1 MCKVSFHCMQEYD
14 ILEASPLFREDL
26 CLIFNL
32 HMAKD
37 QGLHVGREHFLKWPN
52 VFQTLSKFTSGFCA
66 LAFIFK
72 TETVAPLKRLAC
84 CILVWLR
91 SISEIA
97 PCKVTMWARAALN
110 GISALPHSCRVLSGV
125 WGACEWYL
133 IGHRRPTHLPTARQ
147 TVHVLPNQTK
157 SQKVYVYFRR
167 GWLMLK
173 RKTSC
178 IVCSVW
184 EVLHNT
190 FVDLCG

>member
-1 MCKVSFHCMQEYD
+1 MHEYD
-14 ILEASPLFREDL
+14 ILEARPLFREDL

-97 PCKVTMWARAALN
+97 PCKVTMWDCGPQPLEAALN
-110 GISALPHSCRVLSGV
+110 GISALQHN
-125 WGACEWYL
+125 CEL
-133 IGHRRPTHLPTARQ
+133 
-147 TVHVLPNQTK
+147 
-157 SQKVYVYFRR
+157 
-167 GWLMLK
+167 
-173 RKTSC
+173 
-178 IVCSVW
+178 
-184 EVLHNT
+184 
-190 FVDLCG
+190 